1 DAFPDAQRRDDVL
14 GARPACLTADV
25 QLQQPDRQRVSRR
38 ARRRLVSVR
47 FVDHGT
53 HAAGR
58 HGRRRLALRRPDDA
72 RCAGGGEEAGHLH
85 ARDGARARAGPLA
98 LQDRRGESE
107 DGEERRGDGHRH
119 DPVHGEEQ
127 RAGHDRGRREPHGLR
142 CEARGR
148 RARRDRQRPR
158 CCGQSE
164 RREWRR
170 IRSAHTAELL
180 ALSVSRGSRRCDQ
193 YPRPQSREAR
203 LRFDGRAHATRL
215 QRRGHRRDP
224 RRQRAS
230 RVRHHL
236 AGMIAAILAVALVTI
251 STRQD
256 IFESRY
262 EKLSGTVRVGDVTS
276 SLYVLQP
283 RFAGESNGAAL
294 IEVADEAHRTL
305 LRRFNRGGP
314 NPDPETSADLGDG
327 FLMKFGFTLV
337 WVDQPAVVADL
348 AASMRAPDAVVA
360 AKHVYEWTM
369 TPRVVRDFGSGK
381 VFYIRTADDPATRAA
396 GDTSRAYHFVGASA
410 DPGRLPPDNTVDYWW

>member
-1 DAFPDAQRRDDVL
+1 
-14 GARPACLTADV
+14 
-25 QLQQPDRQRVSRR
+25 
-38 ARRRLVSVR
+38 
-47 FVDHGT
+47 
-53 HAAGR
+53 
-58 HGRRRLALRRPDDA
+58 
-72 RCAGGGEEAGHLH
+72 
-85 ARDGARARAGPLA
+85 
-98 LQDRRGESE
+98 
-107 DGEERRGDGHRH
+107 
-119 DPVHGEEQ
+119 
-127 RAGHDRGRREPHGLR
+127 
-142 CEARGR
+142 
-148 RARRDRQRPR
+148 
-158 CCGQSE
+158 
-164 RREWRR
+164 
-170 IRSAHTAELL
+170 
-180 ALSVSRGSRRCDQ
+180 
-193 YPRPQSREAR
+193 
-203 LRFDGRAHATRL
+203 
-215 QRRGHRRDP
+215 
-224 RRQRAS
+224 
-230 RVRHHL
+230 
-236 AGMIAAILAVALVTI
+236 MIAAILAVALVTI

-360 AKHVYEWTM
+360 AKHVYEWTT

-410 DPGRLPPDNTVDYWW
+410 DPGRLPPDNTVDYWWSMRALLLRFHRWVSGGAEPPQDGDVLLPEVAVPLATYTSSSATPFTRDEIRQRYPSHDDYLAKIRASADALIRRGLLLYDDEDKVVQHADDLWDVITRAR